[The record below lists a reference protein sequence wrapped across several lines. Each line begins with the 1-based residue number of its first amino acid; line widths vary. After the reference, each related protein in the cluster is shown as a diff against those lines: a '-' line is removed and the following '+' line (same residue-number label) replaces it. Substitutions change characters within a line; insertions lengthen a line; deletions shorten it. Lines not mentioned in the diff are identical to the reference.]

1 MLSRRLLLI
10 AFAYFVLG
18 IGLGIYMGAAQD
30 FRFVHVHAHLN
41 LLGWVALALIAL
53 AYRAYPELERGA
65 LAHAHFWLHNLGLPI
80 FMGGFAW
87 NVVVGEKHA
96 APLAIGS
103 LAIGVGVLLLALQ
116 AALRLRGPL
125 RAVPGAAR

>member
-1 MLSRRLLLI
+1 MLARRLLLI

-30 FRFVHVHAHLN
+30 FRFTHVHAHLN

-53 AYRAYPELERGA
+53 AYRAFPELERGA
-65 LAHAHFWLHNLGLPI
+65 LAQAHFWLHNLGLPV

-87 NVVVGEKHA
+87 NVIAGEKQV

-103 LAIGVGVLLLALQ
+103 LAIGLGVLLLAWQ